1 MCFKKFD
8 KFISDESK
16 MIVHTFSSEGITEES
31 MPFPIDGKILKDKV
45 AIYCSTY
52 NISEN
57 QRGRG
62 EYITYKKMLNNL
74 LDSLKSQSY
83 DNWKLFIVGDRF
95 DPEEELVDLLKSKLK
110 PSQYAFHNMSKP
122 GERDDLEGTDLR
134 LSGGC
139 KAKNKAIS
147 MGKGEGFAYFAHIDH
162 DDVWKPNHLEHVMR
176 AFQQDPDVG
185 FVYTKGAKRRVK
197 GSGSY
202 YWGSDETTPILFYD
216 NIPDKIKEAPHSGI
230 VWHGPT
236 VGWPKYRSVPEQ
248 KSSAPRRPSGMGGD
262 EDIIRRI
269 VGVLKDKGK
278 KAIYVPK
285 LTVRLRNAQG
295 KLP

>member
-1 MCFKKFD
+1 MSFKKFNE
-8 KFISDESK
+8 FINEENQMIIQSFSK
-16 MIVHTFSSEGITEES
+16 EGITEKS
-31 MPFPIDGKILKDKV
+31 MPFPIDSEILKDKV

-52 NISEN
+52 NIAEN
-57 QRGRG
+57 SRGRG
-62 EYITYKKMLNNL
+62 EYITYDKMLSNL
-74 LDSLKSQSY
+74 IDSLTAQTY
-83 DNWKLFIVGDRF
+83 TNWKLFIVGDCF
-95 DPEEELVDLLKSKLK
+95 EPEEDLVELLKSKLK
-110 PSQYAFHNMSKP
+110 PSQYTFHNMSKP
-122 GERDDLEGTDLR
+122 GERGTLEGTDLR

-147 MGKGEGFAYFAHIDH
+147 LAKGEGFNYLAHIDH
-162 DDVWKPNHLEHVMR
+162 DDAWKPNHLENVMQ

-197 GSGSY
+197 GSGLY
-202 YWGSDETTPILFYD
+202 YWGADESKPVLFYD
-216 NIPDKIKEAPHSGI
+216 DIPHKIKEAPHSGI

-248 KSSAPRRPSGMGGD
+248 KSTAPKRASGMGGD

-269 VGVLKDKGK
+269 VDSLVEKGK

-295 KLP
+295 KMP